1 MTTFFLLRHGPTA
14 WNAEKRI
21 QGRTDTELSPE
32 GRTMAGAWAEAL
44 ADLDVDAVL
53 TSDLSR
59 AVETAALATAG
70 RDLPTHRDPR
80 LGEQDWGEWTGL
92 AKPELKKLGNE
103 LTRREKQGFD
113 FRPPGG
119 ESREEV
125 LFRACDALMDFAA
138 EHPGGRVLVVTHNG
152 VLKALLSALSGL
164 ESLPNDP
171 PLPQGYRLHRI
182 ECLDGELA
190 LGGSG
195 PEL

>member
-32 GRTMAGAWAEAL
+32 GRALAGTWAQAL
-44 ADLDVDAVL
+44 ADLEVDAVL
-53 TSDLSR
+53 TSDLVR
-59 AVETAALATAG
+59 AVETADLVTAG

-80 LGEQDWGEWTGL
+80 LAEQDWGEWTGL
-92 AKPELKKLGNE
+92 VKPELKKLGKE

-125 LFRACDALMDFAA
+125 LCRACDALMDFAA
-138 EHPGGRVLVVTHNG
+138 EHPHGRVLVVTHNG
-152 VLKALLSALSGL
+152 VLKALLAALSGL
-164 ESLPNDP
+164 EFLPNDP